1 MTKPKKAGS
10 TPRQQ
15 VAQFVSG
22 AGTDDEIAALCAEH
36 VDGWADLRSKS
47 KADMVRLMRKA
58 DACRLPP
65 ALSVR
70 TDDSNNSIIGTPDGA
85 NVTLNALRLT
95 DALASYSQEYVDDR
109 VSDLAAFP
117 RSGPKGGMKPRSES
131 LSAALAFVAGGNATD
146 TVQSSLLVQMAATH
160 DAAMRALGALG
171 RAEYMEQAKVWG
183 NVSAKLLNGFTRQA
197 EVLAKL
203 QRGGEQVI
211 KHIHIDNR
219 GGQAVVT
226 EQVITG
232 GGVNAESRDQPHAT
246 AALGPTLLG
255 SDPLGV
261 VVPMSSRE
269 GAEAVPVARMRTGQR
284 RSQGQQKRA

>member
-1 MTKPKKAGS
+1 MSTRKAAPKRAEKPS
-10 TPRQQ
+10 EQQ
-15 VAQFVSG
+15 IATFVSG
-22 AGTDDEIAALCAEH
+22 AGTDDEISALCAEH
-36 VDGWADLRSKS
+36 VDGWAGLSAKG

-58 DACRLPP
+58 DGSLKPP

-70 TDDSNNSIIGTPDGA
+70 TDDSNNSRIGTPDGA

-211 KHIHIDNR
+211 KHVHIDNR

-226 EQVITG
+226 EQVIAG
-232 GGVNAESRDQPHAT
+232 GGVNAESQKQACGLD
-246 AALGPTLLG
+246 ALGPALLG
-255 SDPLGV
+255 SDPFGR
-261 VVPMSSRE
+261 VVPMSSDQ
-269 GAEAVPVARMRTGQR
+269 GSEAVSAPSLRSASRSAEGQ
-284 RSQGQQKRA
+284 